1 MGRVYVSWD
10 RWDGH
15 KLDMERARQ
24 EKISTNYRVVLN
36 PQLPVPNRNIPI
48 PVINIIQANKQGA
61 NAPIIRSTPSALSPL
76 SLSIGQYSLPCSP
89 NYSPVGSPMKVQ
101 STPQSLSPASSY
113 TFSPGRLVSPTGAL
127 QGYDP
132 YLSNKMQVSPGF
144 SMQNEMLLDPNVS
157 LASNDFWPDT
167 DVIQNTSD
175 LLTAF
180 DDVKL
185 V

>member
-1 MGRVYVSWD
+1 MLQD
-10 RWDGH
+10 IQ
-15 KLDMERARQ
+15 RARQ
-24 EKISTNYRVVLN
+24 EKIPTNYRLVLN
-36 PQLPVPNRNIPI
+36 PQLPVPNKNIPI
-48 PVINIIQANKQGA
+48 PVINIIQADKQREHV
-61 NAPIIRSTPSALSPL
+61 PIIRSTQSNPMSPL
-76 SLSIGQYSLPCSP
+76 SLNIGQHSLPCSP
-89 NYSPVGSPMKVQ
+89 NYSPVGSPMRVQ

-113 TFSPGRLVSPTGAL
+113 SYSPGRMVSPTGVL

-144 SMQNEMLLDPNVS
+144 PMQNEMLLDPNVS
-157 LASNDFWPDT
+157 LTSNDFWPDT
-167 DVIQNTSD
+167 DVIHNTSD